1 MTSTD
6 RPTSRRDD
14 SDRADGADRGA
25 DRPHP
30 REMFIRLLFDTVRQ
44 DPFPSGTQLDLIEES
59 IPAHMVPEYVE
70 LLIDKSREGCFPST
84 DVLRRI
90 QRMSA
95 GPGPASRC

>member
-6 RPTSRRDD
+6 RGDQG
-14 SDRADGADRGA
+14 DGADTDA
-25 DRPHP
+25 RPHP

-59 IPAHMVPEYVE
+59 IPAQMVPEYVE
-70 LLIDKSREGCFPST
+70 LLIQKSREGCFPST

-95 GPGPASRC
+95 GGGAAPRC

>member
-6 RPTSRRDD
+6 RPESRTHGDD
-14 SDRADGADRGA
+14 GGDADV
-25 DRPHP
+25 RPHP

-59 IPAHMVPEYVE
+59 IPAGMVPEYVE
-70 LLIDKSREGCFPST
+70 LLIEKSREGCFPST

-95 GPGPASRC
+95 GGGPAPRC

>member
-6 RPTSRRDD
+6 RPTTQRRGSDD
-14 SDRADGADRGA
+14 GGDGDGA
-25 DRPHP
+25 RPHP
-30 REMFIRLLFDTVRQ
+30 REMFIGFLLDTVRQ

-70 LLIDKSREGCFPST
+70 VLIEKSREGCFPST

-95 GPGPASRC
+95 GPGPAPRC

>member
-6 RPTSRRDD
+6 RQPDRRDRTD
-14 SDRADGADRGA
+14 DTDQVD

-30 REMFIRLLFDTVRQ
+30 REMFIRFLLDTVRE
-44 DPFPSGTQLDLIEES
+44 DPYPSGTQLDLIEES
-59 IPAHMVPEYVE
+59 IPAEMVPEYVE
-70 LLIDKSREGCFPST
+70 VLIEKSREGCFPST

-95 GPGPASRC
+95 GPGPAPRC